1 MGEIVL
7 KDIYKKI
14 KKIAV
19 IGSSPKENRPVYKV
33 SVELIKRNYEI
44 YPINPNYEVI
54 LEKKVYKDIRDIEDD
69 VDMAVFFIN
78 SNAVLKEIEKALEK
92 NVKYIWLQ
100 EGIVSE
106 EGRKMVEMNN
116 AFFMEDKCIYKEL
129 LKIEN
134 SL

>member
-54 LEKKVYKDIRDIEDD
+54 LERKVYKDIRDIEDKVYTRD
-69 VDMAVFFIN
+69 IFN
-78 SNAVLKEIEKALEK
+78 S
-92 NVKYIWLQ
+92 
-100 EGIVSE
+100 
-106 EGRKMVEMNN
+106 
-116 AFFMEDKCIYKEL
+116 DD
-129 LKIEN
+129 
-134 SL
+134 

>member
-1 MGEIVL
+1 MEL
-7 KDIYKKI
+7 FW
-14 KKIAV
+14 
-19 IGSSPKENRPVYKV
+19 KER
-33 SVELIKRNYEI
+33 SI
-44 YPINPNYEVI
+44 
-54 LEKKVYKDIRDIEDD
+54 KDIRDIEDD

-78 SNAVLKEIEKALEK
+78 SSLVLKEIEKALEK